1 MKKYDKDCRFIKK
14 WVDELKDV
22 DNKIILNWETKQIP
36 NNYMKP
42 IIDFKTTS
50 QKFKSSFSL

>member
-42 IIDFKTTS
+42 IIDFKKT
-50 QKFKSSFSL
+50 KFMYHFL